1 VDIADEVELLRR
13 MVEIDSVTGQE
24 RQLADFLADRLAGL
38 GFAASVD
45 AVGNV
50 VGEIGDPDGPLIMLL
65 GHIDTV
71 GGEVPRREVGPLLYG
86 RGSID
91 AKGPF
96 ATMISAAHRVGS
108 SIRARIV
115 VVGAVDEEGQS
126 AGAHHLVDRYA
137 PRAVVIGEPS
147 GVHCVV
153 TGYKGVLRF
162 GYDVTRPLTHT
173 SSPEEKATE
182 VAASFWQRLVTML
195 LDRYPDGPLFDR
207 AIPTLVAFAGDLTRA
222 HLEVSCRLPIGLDG
236 TAFRA
241 ELEELAGDATIVV
254 RELTAAVRVPRN
266 DPVARALT
274 AAIRRQGGTPVIRVK
289 LGTSD
294 MNVVGPQWNVPIATY
309 GPGESRFD
317 HTPDEHIDL
326 RDYRA
331 AVDILADALRD
342 LAGTLAEA
350 APNKERQAVLALKR

>member
-1 VDIADEVELLRR
+1 
-13 MVEIDSVTGQE
+13 
-24 RQLADFLADRLAGL
+24 
-38 GFAASVD
+38 
-45 AVGNV
+45 
-50 VGEIGDPDGPLIMLL
+50 
-65 GHIDTV
+65 
-71 GGEVPRREVGPLLYG
+71 
-86 RGSID
+86 
-91 AKGPF
+91 
-96 ATMISAAHRVGS
+96 
-108 SIRARIV
+108 
-115 VVGAVDEEGQS
+115 
-126 AGAHHLVDRYA
+126 
-137 PRAVVIGEPS
+137 
-147 GVHCVV
+147 
-153 TGYKGVLRF
+153 
-162 GYDVTRPLTHT
+162 
-173 SSPEEKATE
+173 
-182 VAASFWQRLVTML
+182 ML